1 MTELVYEVTPN
12 GLKQYIGDIKQF
24 LHEKHATSIRAGES
38 KKGET
43 IPKTAASKP
52 KTTASEQKETH
63 QERKQ
68 RERDER
74 KLKNQ
79 IKKCVMNLVFKRKS
93 RH

>member
-1 MTELVYEVTPN
+1 MYEVTPN

-24 LHEKHATSIRAGES
+24 LHEKHATSIRAYES

-43 IPKTAASKP
+43 IAKTVALQ
-52 KTTASEQKETH
+52 TQGNTSEQKETY

-79 IKKCVMNLVFKRKS
+79 VKKYES
-93 RH
+93 RVQEKEQA